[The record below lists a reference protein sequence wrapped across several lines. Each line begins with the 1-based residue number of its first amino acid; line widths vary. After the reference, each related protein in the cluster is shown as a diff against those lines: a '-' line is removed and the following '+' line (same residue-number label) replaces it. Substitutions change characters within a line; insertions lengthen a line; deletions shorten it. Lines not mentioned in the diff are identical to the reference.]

1 MLKISALIISIL
13 LLIPGLLGGFAGC
26 EQEEEEVFDKEDLY
40 AVNNY
45 VEEMTAAMQEVVP
58 DLKGWSRAP
67 HAEDEMPLEYDQ
79 ERMQWLGEHRD
90 QLEEIKQE
98 HFENRIPELE
108 KIEQWEVV
116 VVRGTEEWLM
126 KGPEVVEALEKLNE
140 FARDLKSSID
150 MIKENDGQLDEEQS
164 EEIKELIEQVEPV
177 TEEVRHQ
184 IFKE

>member
-1 MLKISALIISIL
+1 MLKISGPIVSIL

-26 EQEEEEVFDKEDLY
+26 EQEEEEVFDKADLY
-40 AVNNY
+40 AVNDY
-45 VEEMTAAMQEVVP
+45 VEEMTSAMHEVVP

-67 HAEDEMPLEYDQ
+67 HSDEGMPLEYDE
-79 ERMQWLGEHRD
+79 ERLEWLGEHRD
-90 QLEEIKQE
+90 QLEEVKQE
-98 HFENRIPELE
+98 HLENGVPEME

-140 FARDLKSSID
+140 FALDLKSSIA

-164 EEIKELIEQVEPV
+164 EEIKALIDRVEPV
-177 TEEVRHQ
+177 TKEVRHQ
-184 IFKE
+184 IFRE